1 MAKVLI
7 SSLGTGPPDS
17 NNTSSR
23 EYRKAVYK
31 FEGSD
36 KEYKTSFVAT
46 ALSEHLEVD
55 KIYLVGTSKS
65 MWEEVYRYFSTVSN
79 QLFDEDYWIV
89 IAHNDLCC
97 SSRRQFPL
105 IGEFQ
110 WLV

>member
-55 KIYLVGTSKS
+55 KIYLWTSNDV
-65 MWEEVYRYFSTVSN
+65 EVYGYFSTVSN
-79 QLFDEDYWIV
+79 QLFDEDY
-89 IAHNDLCC
+89 
-97 SSRRQFPL
+97 
-105 IGEFQ
+105 
-110 WLV
+110 